1 MAFSEAGE
9 RHHDNAGES
18 RKLSAVAAGHT
29 IHVNRL
35 WILQKNLYERL
46 GGYDSIAAVVND
58 FMGLQFAHK
67 QVGRFYVGH
76 STKSKTRL
84 RQLITE
90 MLCEVTGG
98 PAEYIGRDLRTAHAG
113 LGITGG
119 DWQAAVKNL
128 TAALDKFKV
137 PQKEKDELLAIV
149 AGLSSIIVEI

>member
-1 MAFSEAGE
+1 M
-9 RHHDNAGES
+9 
-18 RKLSAVAAGHT
+18 
-29 IHVNRL
+29 
-35 WILQKNLYERL
+35 QKNLYERL

-58 FMGLQFAHK
+58 FMALQFTDK

-98 PAEYIGRDLRTAHAG
+98 FAKYIGQDMRTAHSG
-113 LGITGG
+113 LGITGS
-119 DWQAAVKNL
+119 DWQVAVKNL

-137 PQKEKDELLAIV
+137 PQKEKDELLSIV
-149 AGLSSIIVEI
+149 AGLRPVIVEL

>member
-1 MAFSEAGE
+1 M
-9 RHHDNAGES
+9 
-18 RKLSAVAAGHT
+18 
-29 IHVNRL
+29 
-35 WILQKNLYERL
+35 QKNLYERL
-46 GGYDSIAAVVND
+46 GGYDSISAVVD
-58 FMGLQFAHK
+58 EFLGLQFADK

-76 STKSKTRL
+76 STKSKKRL

-98 PAEYIGRDLRTAHAG
+98 PAKYIGQDMRTAHSG

-119 DWQAAVKNL
+119 DWQAAVNNL

-149 AGLSSIIVEI
+149 AGLRPVIVEL